1 MTPKTTE
8 STLESSVLDWLQDLG
23 YQTGFAPEMAPG
35 TANHERESYQQVVL
49 TQRLRAALRRI
60 NPQAPT
66 AAIESA
72 IDKISTPATPDL
84 LVNNQSFHRL
94 LTDGIDIEVESANGY
109 GVSYQK
115 LWLLDLDDIDNND
128 WLALNQFTVIE
139 TINGRTHNRRAD
151 VVIFVNGI
159 PLAVLELKNPTD
171 EKADTFH
178 AFKQLD
184 TYKGEIPSL
193 FQTNEVLVAS
203 DGVLARVGSLSAGW
217 DRFMPWR
224 TIDGKEIQ
232 TKGVL
237 ELEVLIKGMFERHRF
252 LDYILNFVVFENLG
266 KLIKKNAA
274 YHQYWA
280 VNKALQSTFYA
291 CGIRSDASK
300 LFGRF
305 PDFVDAHKFREPRG
319 DYQPQTFG
327 DKRIGVI
334 WHTQGSGKSLSMV
347 FYAGK
352 VIRHPDMQNPTLLI
366 ITDRNDLDNQLFGI
380 FAACKDVLR
389 QHPVQADS
397 RADLRSL
404 LQIVSGGVIFT
415 TIQKFMPEDKHNNH
429 PLLSDR
435 RNIVVIADEAHRSQ
449 YDFIDGFARHLHD
462 AMPNAS
468 FIGFTGTPVELTD
481 RSTPAVFGNY
491 IDVYDILRAVE
502 DETTVPIYY
511 ESRLARIQI
520 RDEVKPTLD
529 PEFEEIT
536 ESEELE
542 EKHKLKAK
550 WAALEAMIGAEERIN
565 LVVDDMLRHFDARLQ
580 VLDGKAMIVCM
591 SRRICV
597 DVYNAIKSKRPD
609 WCTQNDKTG
618 QVKVVM
624 SGSAS
629 DHREWQEHI
638 RSKQEREDMAARFK
652 DENDP
657 LKIVLVRDMWLTGF
671 DCPSLHTMYIDKPM
685 SGHNLMQAIARVNRV
700 YKDKP
705 GGLIVDYIGIAEAL
719 KRALSAYT
727 NSGGEGDLTRTQE
740 QAVAIMLEKYGI
752 VRDMLHRYNY
762 KALLHK
768 DDKARLTGLALAVDY
783 ILSLPDGKKRFMQVV
798 SELSKSF
805 ALAVPHPETI
815 VIRDEVGLFQELRAM
830 LAKSDSGSDD
840 ENGKTPD
847 EINAAIKQLVSRAV
861 ASSEV
866 VDIFKAVGL
875 DKPDISI
882 LSEEFLEEVRL
893 LPQKNLAFELLKKL
907 LNDEIRIRSRK
918 NIVQGRAF
926 SEMLEEAV
934 NKYQK
939 RAITSAEVIQELI
952 KLAKEM
958 KKAQTRGEDL
968 GLNEEEMAFYD
979 ALSQNNSAVEVLG
992 DQNLCIIAHELLE
1005 KVKQNVSID
1014 WSLRENARAKI
1025 RILVKRILRRYGYP
1039 PDLERAAT
1047 ELVLEQ
1053 TEVLCNEW
1061 V

>member
-1 MTPKTTE
+1 
-8 STLESSVLDWLQDLG
+8 
-23 YQTGFAPEMAPG
+23 
-35 TANHERESYQQVVL
+35 VVE
-49 TQRLRAALRRI
+49 
-60 NPQAPT
+60 N
-66 AAIESA
+66 
-72 IDKISTPATPDL
+72 
-84 LVNNQSFHRL
+84 
-94 LTDGIDIEVESANGY
+94 
-109 GVSYQK
+109 
-115 LWLLDLDDIDNND
+115 
-128 WLALNQFTVIE
+128 
-139 TINGRTHNRRAD
+139 INGRIHNRRAD
-151 VVIFVNGI
+151 VVVFVNGL
-159 PLAVLELKNPTD
+159 PLAVLELKNPVK
-171 EKADTFH
+171 EKADTFT
-178 AFKQLD
+178 AYKQLE
-184 TYKGEIPSL
+184 TYKAEIPSL
-193 FQTNEVLVAS
+193 FTTNEVLIAS
-203 DGVLARVGSLSAGW
+203 DGVLARVGSLSSGW

-224 TIDGKEIQ
+224 TINGKDVQ
-232 TKGVL
+232 TKGFL
-237 ELEVLIKGMFERHRF
+237 ELEVLINGMFEPRRF
-252 LDYILNFVVFENLG
+252 LDYIHNFIVFENAG

-280 VNKALQSTFYA
+280 VNKALNSTFNA
-291 CGIRSDASK
+291 CGIRTQPDQ
-300 LFGRF
+300 LLGRF
-305 PDFVDAHKFREPRG
+305 PDFTEPEFPTIREPRP

-352 VIRHPDMQNPTLLI
+352 VIRHPDMKNPTLLV
-366 ITDRNDLDNQLFGI
+366 ITDRNDLDNQLFGT
-380 FAACKDVLR
+380 FAACKDLLR
-389 QHPVQADS
+389 QTPVQADS
-397 RADLRSL
+397 RADLRNL
-404 LQIVSGGVIFT
+404 LQVVSGGVIFT
-415 TIQKFMPEDKHNNH
+415 TIQKFLPEEKHNSY

-435 RNIVVIADEAHRSQ
+435 KNIVVIADEAHRSQ

-462 AMPNAS
+462 ALPNAS

-520 RDEVKPTLD
+520 REEEKPKLD

-542 EKHKLKAK
+542 EKHRLKAK
-550 WAALEAMIGAEERIN
+550 WAALEAMVGAEKRID
-565 LVVDDMLRHFDARLQ
+565 LVVDDMLKHFDQRLQ
-580 VLDGKAMIVCM
+580 VMEGKAMIVCM

-597 DVYNAIKSKRPD
+597 DVYNAIRAKRPE
-609 WCTQNDKTG
+609 WCTTDDKTG

-629 DHREWQEHI
+629 DNLDWQEHI
-638 RSKQEREDMAARFK
+638 RPKQGREDMASRFK

-657 LKIVLVRDMWLTGF
+657 LKIVIVRDMWLTGF

-700 YKDKP
+700 YKNKP

-719 KRALSAYT
+719 KSALSNYT
-727 NSGGEGDLTRTQE
+727 NSGGEGDLTQTQE
-740 QAVAIMLEKYGI
+740 QAVSIMLEKYSI
-752 VRDMLHRYNY
+752 VRDMLHGYDY
-762 KALLHK
+762 KSMLHK
-768 DDKARLTGLALAVDY
+768 DDKTRLRGLVYATDFVLD
-783 ILSLPDGKKRFMQVV
+783 LTDGKKRYMQAV
-798 SELSKSF
+798 SELSKAF
-805 ALAVPHPETI
+805 ALAVPHKDAI
-815 VIRDEVGLFQELRAM
+815 AIRDEVGLFQELRAM
-830 LAKSDSGSDD
+830 LAKSDSDPTDG
-840 ENGKTPD
+840 NGKTPD

-861 ASSEV
+861 ASTEV

-875 DKPDISI
+875 DRPDVSI
-882 LSEEFLEEVRL
+882 LSEEFLEEVRH

-907 LNDEIRIRSRK
+907 LNDEIKTRSRK
-918 NIVQGRAF
+918 NIVQGRQF

-939 RAITSAEVIQELI
+939 RAITSAEVLQEMI
-952 KLAKEM
+952 NLAKEM

-968 GLNEEEMAFYD
+968 GLTEEELAFYD
-979 ALSQNNSAVEVLG
+979 ALAQNNSAKDVLG
-992 DQNLCIIAHELLE
+992 NQNLCIIAHELLV
-1005 KVKQNVSID
+1005 KVKQNVTID

-1025 RILVKRILRRYGYP
+1025 RVLVKRILREYGYP
-1039 PDLERAAT
+1039 PDLAKAAT